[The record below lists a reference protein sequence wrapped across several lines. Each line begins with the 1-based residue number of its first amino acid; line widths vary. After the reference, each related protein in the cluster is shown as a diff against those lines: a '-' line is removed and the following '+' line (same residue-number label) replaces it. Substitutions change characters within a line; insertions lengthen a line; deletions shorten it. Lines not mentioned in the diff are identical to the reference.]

1 MLVYKC
7 LDLTNSTAANASGPC
22 RSIHEEAQACLGNLL
37 IAGWAVGAGVRNYF
51 VHIYNYSMGI
61 FIRTSI
67 RMYVYLYTTCVIC
80 FLHCLFIFKKFV
92 YPENVAYPIGGE
104 RNDTYLLIQMHY
116 DNPRMETGG
125 YLIYVRIYS
134 NSDLYSR

>member
-51 VHIYNYSMGI
+51 VHIHIYNYSMGI
-61 FIRTSI
+61 FIRASI
-67 RMYVYLYTTCVIC
+67 RMYIYTQRVLFVFYIVYL
-80 FLHCLFIFKKFV
+80 F
-92 YPENVAYPIGGE
+92 
-104 RNDTYLLIQMHY
+104 
-116 DNPRMETGG
+116 
-125 YLIYVRIYS
+125 
-134 NSDLYSR
+134 